1 MTQVTY
7 NSEKVSKKRVYY
19 TGSDTLGEGYC
30 LCYDRD
36 YGTASEADIDRAV
49 RVEKPAAG
57 NLRHFAG
64 VVAAEDAG
72 RTGPCWVT
80 VVEPQPNP
88 GRLVAV
94 HTDQACVLGTTA
106 LAVTADSYAAGAPGA
121 DAPAIATAFQ
131 TVDRGGTAGV
141 VLAQLEG
148 VSRLGTDP
156 AAGVSQS
163 QAALT
168 DSTGG
173 TNAGTLGD
181 VLAAQSSSGDLAAPI
196 GATTGGTFALEDIAS
211 SGYSVGSVAQ
221 IENNFTRLVGFAQ
234 ALQSDQAALAAAV
247 NNNLHG
253 VNDKLEQVRTDVA
266 ALLTALK
273 NANLMAS

>member
-7 NSEKVSKKRVYY
+7 SSEKVSKKRVYY

-57 NLRHFAG
+57 NLRYFAG
-64 VVAAEDAG
+64 VVTAEDAG

-80 VVEPQPNP
+80 VIEPQPNP

-94 HTDQACVLGTTA
+94 HTDQTCVLGTTA
-106 LAVTADSYAAGAPGA
+106 LAVVADSYAAGAPAA

-131 TVDRGGTAGV
+131 TVDRSGTAGM

-156 AAGVSQS
+156 AAAVSQS
-163 QAALT
+163 QAALA

-173 TNAGTLGD
+173 TNSGTLAD
-181 VLAAQSSSGDLAAPI
+181 VLAAQSSSADLAAPS
-196 GATTGGTFALEDIAS
+196 GGTTGGTFAMEDVGGSYDAAVAS
-211 SGYSVGSVAQ
+211 V
-221 IENNFTRLVGFAQ
+221 IENNFARLVGFAQ